1 MGVAGTAGSSGGKGE
16 NGMTGPPGPRGGKG
30 EKGMTGNPGPRGVK
44 GEMGPHGTDA
54 DHRNWKQC
62 VWKKND
68 GRDIGL
74 LQVRT
79 KLEKKV
85 DVRVNFYHDSSCA
98 RGEACFYSCS
108 G

>member
-1 MGVAGTAGSSGGKGE
+1 MGMAGPTGSRGVKGD
-16 NGMTGPPGPRGGKG
+16 NGMTGPSGPRGAKG

-44 GEMGPHGTDA
+44 GEMGPNGADT

-62 VWKKND
+62 AWKKGD

-74 LQVRT
+74 I
-79 KLEKKV
+79 
-85 DVRVNFYHDSSCA
+85 RVCVNLRKRKFI
-98 RGEACFYSCS
+98 S